1 MIWYQLEVEAD
12 KWEELQNLLL
22 EIKEKHDKKM
32 CI

>member
-22 EIKEKHDKKM
+22 EINE
-32 CI
+32 